1 LAAARGCALPPGLNE
16 QGRRTA
22 ALLCAERAQYA
33 LAQTARQ
40 ACRILPAAL
49 VALLPATLIASV
61 AR

>member
-1 LAAARGCALPPGLNE
+1 LPPGLNE

-33 LAQTARQ
+33 FAQTARQ
-40 ACRILPAAL
+40 ACRILSAAR
-49 VALLPATLIASV
+49 VALLPATLIASA